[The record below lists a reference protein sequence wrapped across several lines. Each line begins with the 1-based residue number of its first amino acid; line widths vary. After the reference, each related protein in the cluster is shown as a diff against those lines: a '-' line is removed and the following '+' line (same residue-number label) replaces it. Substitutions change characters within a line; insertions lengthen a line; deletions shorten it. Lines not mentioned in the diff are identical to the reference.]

1 MFTIIQDYKNYRQQ
15 KKNLKL
21 LKNEYAIRFK
31 NMVQPISLSELD
43 DYKRQLELL
52 TIGGKAV
59 YSEKDIQAL
68 EKYMHEKAPLVHL
81 PSCFCTVFASS
92 YLIPTNIIESI
103 IFSDFAKK
111 ERSELKEEKVVKC
124 IHSEADGGIIHENY
138 CANCS
143 EDTFKNLL
151 EYHSL
156 KSQLQDAQQAL
167 KEAKQELLNNLG
179 LSNKNN
185 KR

>member
-1 MFTIIQDYKNYRQQ
+1 MFTIIQDYKYYRQQ
-15 KKNLKL
+15 KKNVKL
-21 LKNEYAIRFK
+21 LKNEFVIKFR
-31 NMVQPISLSELD
+31 NMVQPISFSELD
-43 DYKRQLELL
+43 DYKRKLFLL
-52 TIGGKAV
+52 VMDGKAV
-59 YSEKDIQAL
+59 RAGKDIEAL
-68 EKYMHEKAPLVHL
+68 EKYMNEKAPLVHL

-92 YLIPTNIIESI
+92 YLIPTDIIQSI

-111 ERSELKEEKVVKC
+111 ERSELKEEDVVKC
-124 IHSEADGGIIHENY
+124 IHSQVDGGVINKNY

-156 KSQLQDAQQAL
+156 KGRLEDAQQAL
-167 KEAKQELLNNLG
+167 KEAKQKLLD
-179 LSNKNN
+179 KFQF

>member
-1 MFTIIQDYKNYRQQ
+1 MFKIIQDYKNYRQQ
-15 KKNLKL
+15 KKNVKL
-21 LKNEYAIRFK
+21 LKNEFAIEFK

-52 TIGGKAV
+52 TIVGKAV
-59 YSEKDIQAL
+59 YFKKGVQAL
-68 EKYMHEKAPLVHL
+68 EKYMNEKAPLVHL

-92 YLIPTNIIESI
+92 YLIPTNIAASI
-103 IFSDFAKK
+103 ILSDFAKK
-111 ERSELKEEKVVKC
+111 ERSKLTEEKVAKC
-124 IHSEADGGIIHENY
+124 IHSEADGGVIHENY

-151 EYHSL
+151 KYHSL

-167 KEAKQELLNNLG
+167 NKAKEELLNHLG
-179 LSNKNN
+179 LSNKNK